1 MTEQIAR
8 KLGVEFTRSPV
19 GEANVVDAMNRTGAV
34 YGGEGSGGPIDPR
47 VGLVR
52 DSFVGM
58 AQILDFMAKR
68 GLKLS
73 SIVSELPSLAM
84 IKDKLT
90 IAPESVPAAFEK
102 IERELRAPAVDRQ
115 DGLRLDW
122 PDRWIIL
129 RSSNT
134 EPLVRLI
141 AEAPTQKEAVALIE
155 AAKKAIQG

>member
-1 MTEQIAR
+1 MKRTE
-8 KLGVEFTRSPV
+8 
-19 GEANVVDAMNRTGAV
+19 AV

-47 VGLVR
+47 VGFVR

-58 AQILDFMAKR
+58 AQILDLMASR
-68 GLKLS
+68 GARLS
-73 SIVSELPSLAM
+73 AIVSQLPSLVM

-90 IAPESVPAAFEK
+90 IAPEDIATSFNK
-102 IERELRAPAVDRQ
+102 IELALKAPATDRQ

-129 RSSNT
+129 RASNT

-141 AEAPTQKEAVALIE
+141 AEAPTRSEAISLIE
-155 AAKKAIQG
+155 ATKKAIES

>member
-1 MTEQIAR
+1 MTEHIAKR
-8 KLGVEFTRSPV
+8 LRVQFTRSPV
-19 GEANVVDAMNRTGAV
+19 GEANVVDAMKRTQAV

-47 VGLVR
+47 VGYVR

-58 AQILDFMAKR
+58 AQILDLMAHR
-68 GLKLS
+68 GKKLS
-73 SIVSELPSLAM
+73 VIVGELPSMVM

-90 IAPESVPAAFEK
+90 IAPENILTSFTK
-102 IERELRAPAVDRQ
+102 IERALMAPAVDRQ

-129 RSSNT
+129 RASNT

-141 AEAPTQKEAVALIE
+141 AEAPTQSEAVALIE
-155 AAKKAIQG
+155 AAKKAIRS